1 MATRH
6 FYEKDTVAAQLIWS
20 IFNGEPQTAAAAA
33 NELLLSDEADYL
45 FEYLAFAW
53 WLLPA
58 AADGRQRQRAA
69 AFAAHDPVQFLA
81 SLLPTHGEKTSLPPP
96 TPVPAIP
103 PPTDGSVAPPAT
115 WTVWP
120 AGWSAGQAGKFWRA
134 ITDALAHGNFRR
146 ATFLTLPIYTQTAA
160 VSSLLAALGAAKP
173 LWEAFDCVLF
183 QPLAARVLEHIFAVL
198 AAPTACEAMPRIL
211 QMPSTCGRT
220 FRISTAALRCWG
232 VAAPDIA
239 RLRGPPSLVGAPDA
253 TAYWQKAVATVKD
266 RGFNLQKLMLFEDWA
281 AADNIEAFYTAHFP
295 HDIPEEWTREEKE
308 KSHFVPMAVLE
319 TVATKENYWQLA
331 FCL

>member
-33 NELLLSDEADYL
+33 NELLLSGEADYL

-58 AADGRQRQRAA
+58 AADQRQRQRAV
-69 AFAAHDPVQFLA
+69 AFEAHAPVQLLQ
-81 SLLPTHGEKTSLPPP
+81 SLLPAPGEKRRLPPP

-103 PPTDGSVAPPAT
+103 PPTECSVAPPAT
-115 WTVWP
+115 WAVWP
-120 AGWSAGQAGKFWRA
+120 AGWSALQAGKFWRA

-160 VSSLLAALGAAKP
+160 VSGLLAALGAPKP
-173 LWEAFDCVLF
+173 LWEAFDTVLF
-183 QPLAARVLEHIFAVL
+183 QPLAARILEHVFAVL
-198 AAPTACEAMPRIL
+198 AAPLVCEALSPL
-211 QMPSTCGRT
+211 QLPTASGRT
-220 FRISTAALRCWG
+220 FRISLAALGCWG
-232 VAAPDIA
+232 VAVPAIA
-239 RLRGPPSLVGAPDA
+239 RLRGPPTQIGAADA
-253 TAYWQKAVATVKD
+253 TAYWQNAIASVRA
-266 RGFNLQKLMLFEDWA
+266 RGFNLQKLMLFENWA
-281 AADNIEAFYTAHFP
+281 SAEDIEAFYAAHFP

-308 KSHFVPMAVLE
+308 KSHFMPVLE
-319 TVATKENYWQLA
+319 TGVVEENYWRLA
-331 FCL
+331 FSL